1 MKSREGNSMG
11 MGMEMERE
19 SDLESALAVVA
30 SEAGLVVDLVISS
43 ELIHQVHSLLTGLT
57 LLGSPCKSCHLR
69 SSSTPPP
76 SNTTQFSEIRLMKF
90 RNRDFLSLSP
100 SAYSSD
106 TVTESQL
113 RRFYIEL
120 LTFRKYQLS
129 ISRVI
134 LVITRTPCL
143 FSNYDNTPIY
153 TGVRRIE
160 NLPRPQSKHLVHR
173 LEQIA
178 VFTKLI
184 RCSTLDH
191 QPVNDTALISRSYM
205 FGGVV
210 QTNIESAWISVGK
223 KYHLSKLILVDCAVM
238 RLSGRV

>member
-1 MKSREGNSMG
+1 MG

-120 LTFRKYQLS
+120 LTFRKY
-129 ISRVI
+129 
-134 LVITRTPCL
+134 
-143 FSNYDNTPIY
+143 
-153 TGVRRIE
+153 
-160 NLPRPQSKHLVHR
+160 
-173 LEQIA
+173 
-178 VFTKLI
+178 
-184 RCSTLDH
+184 
-191 QPVNDTALISRSYM
+191 
-205 FGGVV
+205 
-210 QTNIESAWISVGK
+210 
-223 KYHLSKLILVDCAVM
+223 
-238 RLSGRV
+238 